1 LNIDNCRIL
10 ACRAVRVVLAAEPL
24 AAVLPREFC
33 DVSSSVLIHQPQDL
47 KRNRSRGCP
56 STSALI
62 VIDEERFEGRLVSSR
77 RCQSLSLHLAV
88 ALARRPQLLLN
99 LAPSE
104 PVPTARGA
112 ERRLQHA
119 LPHPRADGA
128 GGDAQPTRDLTAG
141 DQRFVARFSHG
152 PEGRSTLDVIKAVNT
167 IDAIKAINA
176 LDAHLRFGL
185 CPTSRP
191 TSARA
196 AIAAS
201 PAARPA
207 TDWACSR

>member
-1 LNIDNCRIL
+1 MS
-10 ACRAVRVVLAAEPL
+10 
-24 AAVLPREFC
+24 LP
-33 DVSSSVLIHQPQDL
+33 S
-47 KRNRSRGCP
+47 
-56 STSALI
+56 
-62 VIDEERFEGRLVSSR
+62 
-77 RCQSLSLHLAV
+77 AV

-128 GGDAQPTRDLTAG
+128 GGDAQPTRDLAAG
-141 DQRFVARFSHG
+141 DQRFVARFGHG
-152 PEGRSTLDVIKAVNT
+152 PDGRSTLGTIKAVST

-176 LDAHLRFGL
+176 LDAHLRSVP

-191 TSARA
+191 TGAREA
-196 AIAAS
+196 TAAS
-201 PAARPA
+201 PAGLPA
-207 TDWACSR
+207 KDWAWSR